1 MKKGA
6 PVAPAPAPRPAPP
19 VHQESTE
26 TEGDD
31 ETGTIIE
38 ETLVD
43 TPTGVLEESNVS
55 DGYV

>member
-6 PVAPAPAPRPAPP
+6 PVAPAPRPAPP

-31 ETGTIIE
+31 ESGTIIE